1 MDRKGK
7 RVKRD
12 LKATKVDLGLM
23 EESFINKYLK
33 VSRNE
38 GIES

>member
-12 LKATKVDLGLM
+12 LKETKAYLGLM
-23 EESFINKYLK
+23 EESSINKYLK

-38 GIES
+38 RIER